1 MLPPVMDN
9 LYKKLKAKRGSRDG
23 PSFVAEQRKKSTSL
37 SSLISED
44 FYVRQKSNSVMITP
58 KGWCDDILI
67 QNQEHRHSESHQKK
81 KIPNFLDYDR
91 VLRDEKKEFDFRLS
105 NIPEPSGKLDDYI
118 ICKKLGSGQF
128 GKVYLVQ
135 DFMDR
140 KHHALKM
147 ISKDVILR
155 NNLKK
160 DVEAERDY
168 LYATNSPFI
177 VSLIHHFEDAKA
189 VFFVEEYLS
198 NGDIYEQLKQ
208 NGPFNEELTKFYSSQ
223 VVLAL
228 EYLHNVNL
236 IYRDL
241 KPENVMLTSDGY
253 IKLVDLGFVKRV
265 TTKTSTMV
273 GTPAY
278 MAPELILH
286 KSYDKNIDWWALGI
300 LVYEM
305 LAGIQ
310 NTPFADADR
319 MVMYEK
325 ITSKEVTFSN
335 KFPHTVVRDLI
346 KRLLKVN
353 PSVRLGSGSNGSK
366 DVKNHPWWSSLKWND
381 IYRRNVAPPSKSNS
395 MYAKA
400 NTNRGHKH
408 SKLNGLGVTP
418 SRPVDLNRLK
428 LEKMIKMELNF

>member
-1 MLPPVMDN
+1 MIDISM
-9 LYKKLKAKRGSRDG
+9 KLI
-23 PSFVAEQRKKSTSL
+23 
-37 SSLISED
+37 ISHD
-44 FYVRQKSNSVMITP
+44 APIS
-58 KGWCDDILI
+58 IL
-67 QNQEHRHSESHQKK
+67 Q
-81 KIPNFLDYDR
+81 PT
-91 VLRDEKKEFDFRLS
+91 
-105 NIPEPSGKLDDYI
+105 GKLDDYI

-140 KHHALKM
+140 KHYALKM

-155 NNLKK
+155 NHLKK
-160 DVEAERDY
+160 DVESERDY
-168 LYATNSPFI
+168 LYSTNSPFI

-198 NGDIYEQLKQ
+198 NGDIYEHLKQ
-208 NGPFNEELTKFYSSQ
+208 NGPFSEELTKFYSSQ

-241 KPENVMLTSDGY
+241 KPENVMIDSHGF
-253 IKLVDLGFVKRV
+253 IKLVDFGFVKRV
-265 TTKTSTMV
+265 KREDNYKTSTMV
-273 GTPAY
+273 GTPSY

-310 NTPFADADR
+310 NTPFADANR

-335 KFPHTVVRDLI
+335 KFPHTTVRDLI

-353 PSVRLGSGSNGSK
+353 PTLRLGSGPNGSK
-366 DVKNHPWWSSLKWND
+366 DVKNHPWWVSLKWND
-381 IYRRNVAPPSKSNS
+381 IYRRNIAPPTKSKNLFN
-395 MYAKA
+395 KA
-400 NTNRGHKH
+400 NNYRGPKNT
-408 SKLNGLGVTP
+408 KLSGMGVTS
-418 SRPVDLNRLK
+418 SRPVDINLLRLENK
-428 LEKMIKMELNF
+428 IRMELNF